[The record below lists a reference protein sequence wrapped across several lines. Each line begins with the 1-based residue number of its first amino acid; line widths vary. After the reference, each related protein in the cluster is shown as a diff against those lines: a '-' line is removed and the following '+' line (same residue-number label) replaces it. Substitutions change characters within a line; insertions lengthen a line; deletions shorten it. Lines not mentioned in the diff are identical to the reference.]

1 MIVIGAMFFC
11 GTFSVTSNSR
21 MMYAFARDG
30 GIPGHKFFH
39 KVDPKTQS
47 PVRTGALV
55 VELDLIAL
63 LTILCSVARVH
74 AELYPRTS

>member
-30 GIPGHKFFH
+30 GIPGAKFFH
-39 KVDPKTQS
+39 AVDKKHKS
-47 PVRTGALV
+47 PVRTGASLP
-55 VELDLIAL
+55 
-63 LTILCSVARVH
+63 AR
-74 AELYPRTS
+74 LSFGRSRCG